1 MDPSAYS
8 KSPLNYTGGK
18 YRLLPQLAVFF
29 PKRIHTLVDL
39 FAGGCD
45 VCSNIRADRVRAND
59 INPYVIGIY
68 QAFQKM
74 EIEELLDYIHRTI
87 EENRLSI
94 SSQEAYSRF
103 RKKYNESPEKNP
115 LDLYILVCYA
125 FNYQFRFN
133 SRHGFNSSFGRNRSS
148 FNPSIRE
155 NLIRFH
161 KRIREIEFSALDFRE
176 FPAEDLGRGDF
187 VYADPPYLLTTGSY
201 NDGKRGFKGWSGEDD
216 RALFALL
223 DRLDGRGVKFA
234 LSNVTEHKGLRNDGL
249 IGWKKRYHTHR
260 VSSDYKNSSYHGR
273 NTDKGTREVLITNY

>member
-1 MDPSAYS
+1 MVRGKGRVFVLVIPDSYLLLLSPYIYIAGQIWNRSGGPAPDGHEGDSSVFLKRTMPVDPSAYS
-8 KSPLNYTGGK
+8 KSPIIIPAANTGF
-18 YRLLPQLAVFF
+18 YLSLPYSF
-29 PKRIHTLVDL
+29 RTLVDL

-74 EIEELLDYIHRTI
+74 EMEELLDYIRRTI

-133 SRHGFNSSFGRNRSS
+133 SRHGFNSPFGRNRSS

-187 VYADPPYLLTTGSY
+187 VYADPPCLIATGSY
-201 NDGKRGFKGWSGEDD
+201 NDGKRGFKGWSG
-216 RALFALL
+216 
-223 DRLDGRGVKFA
+223 KC
-234 LSNVTEHKGLRNDGL
+234 
-249 IGWKKRYHTHR
+249 
-260 VSSDYKNSSYHGR
+260 
-273 NTDKGTREVLITNY
+273 